1 MNKNQ
6 YRLVYSRV
14 RGMLVAVEETA
25 GRTGKTN
32 TGETR
37 RAAKRGG
44 GHPAADFALR
54 VAAFGAL
61 VAAGANPIWANAQI
75 VGAGPQAPAVVQ
87 TPNGLPQVNINKP
100 SAAGVSLNTYSQ
112 FDVQK
117 NGAILNNASTIV
129 NTQQAG
135 YINGN
140 PNLSA
145 GQAARIIVNQ
155 VNSTAA
161 SQIKGYV
168 EIAGSRAEVVLANP
182 AGIVVDGG
190 GFINTSRAVLT
201 TGVPQFGADGSLTGF
216 NVNRGLVTVQGAGL
230 DASTVDQTDIIAR
243 AVQANAAIYAKNL
256 NVIAGTNQVN
266 HDTLAA
272 TQIAGDGPAPAV
284 AIDVAQLGG
293 MYANRVFLV
302 GNSAGVG
309 VANAG
314 TIAAQAG
321 DLTLQ
326 SDGRLVLAG
335 KTTASGNL
343 AMSASGGIQNSGT
356 TYAQQ
361 SLSANTAA
369 DLTNSGTL
377 AAQQNATVNA
387 GSINSTGT
395 LGAGVNND
403 GSVAHSGDL
412 NLISSGQLSATGQNV
427 AGGNASLTG
436 GSVNLAGSQTAA
448 NGNLSLN
455 ATAGDVN
462 LSNATTSAQGAIQA
476 NASGTVINDHGS
488 LSSGSSTTLTGGN
501 LSNQGGK
508 VSSQGPLSVNVA
520 GQIANQSGELVSEST
535 VAVRGG
541 AIANNRGTIQSAAGM
556 TIAGASLDNTA
567 GRITSLNSDGLTVTT
582 GGELTNAAGT
592 TANGAQG
599 GIIGGNGDVTVQGGN
614 VANRGRITS
623 NANLQVSGQS
633 VDNANGVLQAAQK
646 VAVDAGTRLTNSGGS
661 IAGQTATLTGT
672 TLDNSGGAVQATQVS
687 LNATDLV
694 NHGGTITQ
702 TGTAAMSANV
712 SGTLDNSNGGTLQ
725 SNSTDLSLGAA
736 AIVNDGGTITHAG
749 NGTLTIDNGTGRVS
763 NVGGTVISNGR
774 VAARTG
780 TLNNAAGVISS
791 QTGLAAT
798 VVNTLDNTGGKLLSN
813 ADLDIE
819 GGTLKN
825 DGGRISANTN
835 ASIENRSMTNSGG
848 SIAASTLSMSAS
860 ELLDNSRG
868 TLEANQLALTAPN
881 LRNHNGTITQY
892 GASAMNV
899 DVSDTIDNSA
909 GGVIQTRSTDLTL
922 SPATL
927 INDGGTITH
936 VGTGT
941 LTLGNGANAIGNAGG
956 KIVGNGR
963 IDARSATFDNTAG
976 SITAQNGLTAEVS
989 GTLNNASGKLLSSTD
1004 LGVTAGMLVND
1015 AGQIGASA
1023 NATIQAAT
1031 MTNKQGSIVAPNLV
1045 VNASNLLDNSQGRL
1059 EANQLALTA
1068 ANLTNHSGSITQYGT
1083 SAMAVDVSGTLDN
1096 SSAGV
1101 IQTNSTDLT
1110 LKPGALNNAGG
1121 TITHAGTG
1129 TLTIAPGNG
1138 ANALNN
1144 ASGTIVT
1151 KGQAVVSAGS
1161 WNNANGI
1168 LAAQRGVNATI
1179 GGDVNNTQGLLR
1191 STASLSLTAG
1201 GAISNRGGHV
1211 QAGQSAAGD
1220 TSTLDLRSASLDNAD
1235 GAIVDLG
1242 AGRMNVQGGAWI
1254 ANSHAGNVSGMGAI
1268 TGNGDVTIGAASI
1281 SNTQGGQLSG
1291 GSLHVNANTID
1302 NSGGAI
1308 GNVANT
1314 SGDVDVATGGA
1325 ITNTN
1330 GRVSSTRNLTMSAAT
1345 LLGGGAYSA
1354 TRDVNVNLQ
1363 GDYVSTSDTQFNV
1376 GHDLTFTLPG
1386 TFTNYANLQSVNN
1399 LSVNAGNVVNVGAL
1413 TAGGLLRTQSAN
1425 LFNTGALVGASTSLN
1440 ATDTVSNVGPTA
1452 LIGASDT
1459 NGTLEILA
1467 RDIENRDD
1475 TSSAD
1480 TMATTAIFGMG
1491 KVVLAG
1497 GKDAGGNYTNAAV
1510 VNNASA
1516 LVQSG
1521 GDMDLHADRVTNTR
1535 RQMQTSGATTS
1546 IDPAVL
1552 EQLGISMSGCVAI
1565 HMEACSGQDVGGV
1578 RLTPDPAH
1586 PDYDPAPIIAQLQ
1599 AQPGG
1604 VYTIPPGGGQ
1614 WNSSYQYTTYTG
1626 TAVANTITALS
1637 AAGQIVS
1644 GGSINAT
1651 TVGNLQNYWSH
1662 ITAVG
1667 NVDMPQH
1674 YDGDGWAASGQ
1685 QAPAVTVTYSGYYH
1699 YNNYDNTEH
1708 NWTLPFGDMPF
1719 VGGRPGGYTQAAP
1732 ADVKKYAIAGY
1743 DSTLGSNGTI
1753 SGTGV
1758 SINNTAGNAS
1768 IPSLGLL
1775 PGQEVPGL
1783 TFGSLSGNAAVSKT
1797 SGGMVTGQVSGAG
1810 AKGVSVTGKPVQP
1823 VSPIIASATAQNVLN
1838 NLAIP
1843 QGGLYRP
1850 NPSPNA
1856 SYVIETNPAFTNQ
1869 KTFLSSDYF
1878 FNQIGVDLTHIP
1890 KRLGDGFYEQQL
1902 VRNEVTALTG
1912 KAVLGPYTDLQT
1924 MYQSLMAAG
1933 ADLAKSLDLPV
1944 GASLSADQVSK
1955 LTGNVIMMETRVVD
1969 GQSVLVPVVYLA
1981 QANQQNVNGPLITAT
1996 DIDLKDA
2003 QNFTNSGTVKADNTL
2018 SIQGKQID
2026 NAFGALQSG
2035 GLMSLTTDG
2044 QVDLTSA
2051 KVKAGSLNLD
2061 AGSDLVLNTATNTS
2075 TQVSRD
2081 GATSVKTTLGPVA
2094 QLDVVGD
2101 ASIKTG
2107 GNFQQNAGS
2116 LTVGGNLGMN
2126 VGGNWD
2132 LGAVQTG
2139 EHKIVQRAN
2148 GVSNTDLNSV
2158 VGSSVKVGG
2167 QSSIGVAGDLTAKGA
2182 QIDLGQG
2189 GTIAAKGNI
2198 TLGAASATST
2208 VNSNSSGSDG
2218 HGSYAET
2225 LHASDQTLTGTTLK
2239 GGDTVTLASSKDL
2252 TISGSTISLEKG
2264 NANLL
2269 ADGDVNVGAATEARE
2284 YSSHETHSHSN
2295 VVSGAQIASGIDQ
2308 AASYSQGSTVS
2319 ADGVNIVSN
2328 RDINVTGSNIVGTN
2342 DVTLQAKRDVNIRT
2356 AEDAVQSSSY
2366 YEKKESGL
2374 LTNGGLSVTMGSR
2387 STAQQDQASSVTNHG
2402 SVIGSSQG
2410 NVTIQA
2416 GKDAT
2421 ITGSTVVAAQDV
2433 GITAQNVTVNAAYD
2447 TYNDAQS
2454 QQFSQ
2459 SGLSVGLGGGLV
2471 GLGQSMASAVRQGQQ
2486 SGDSRLAAVQA
2497 VAAAEQAYQN
2507 RGGIKD
2513 AANALSNGNVSE
2525 AAKGVQ
2531 VQLSIGSSHS
2541 SSNAT
2546 TSISEAKGSSIIG
2559 NGNVSVTATGTP
2571 DANGNAQAGTGNIA
2585 MTGASVLG
2593 KNVALDA
2600 NNAITLQSAQSTE
2613 QSTSSNSSTGWSAG
2627 VAIGVGKNTGIS
2639 VFANGSNAHGQGN
2652 GDSVTQ
2658 TNTTVAA
2665 GNNLTMKSGG
2675 DTTLSGARVSGDE
2688 VKVDVGGDLTMTSLQ
2703 DTSNYSS
2710 NQHNTGVSGSF
2721 TFGYGGGVDA
2731 SIGHTSIDA
2740 NYASV
2745 NQQTGIVAGKEGFD
2759 VNVAGHTQ
2767 LNGAQIASAAP
2778 ADSNTLTTGSLGFT
2792 DIQNKMSYT
2801 GSSEGFSTSGGP
2813 SFAQTGDSASGVT
2826 HAAVSPAKIVVKS
2839 DEQNGTDSTAGLSRD
2854 TANANQT
2861 VQNTFN
2867 LQKVQNDMAFAQ
2879 AFGKAATFAVAE
2891 AATQL
2896 ENSSPQM
2903 KALFGEGGAGRDA
2916 LHAAVAAIGAA
2927 LSGGNIGAAV
2937 AGSLAGDVLQSLA
2950 QPIIDQTVSQLPL
2963 SAQAAARDALNEIV
2977 ATAGGAAAGA
2987 LAGGGSSGA
2996 LAGAGSAINNEL
3008 YNRQLHVEEVK
3019 VVERL
3024 AKEKAQAVCRGD
3036 ASCVASATIYW
3047 TDMLERAAKGMVD
3060 DTANKENMAY
3070 LQTLIQTANN
3080 PTSEGAM
3087 GGLSSY
3093 LANLQTAQD
3102 MLSQYI
3108 GKPILVRGSP
3118 IISDGSA
3125 QTYFSA
3131 TPEQRSNQNL
3141 NAILGSLPG
3150 SIVPGAS
3157 QRDQSR
3163 VDSFAT
3169 QNGSVKPDYTIEE
3182 TVIGGILTSK
3192 IASTA
3197 ARVGESIDV
3206 WLAGPVN
3213 PTGKG
3218 FISTGKVT
3226 MESMPVK
3233 LNTAEQGVLSQLD
3246 QLPSKDLQGQ
3256 AREYV
3261 ANNYFVRN
3269 GFTPLDGKCG
3279 VNCFDGVYIK
3289 GDTVYINEVK
3299 PLNANGSVQLNG
3311 PSGSLPTQMTDGW
3324 IDSAVTRLR
3333 SGDAN
3338 QRATADLIQ
3347 KAIDSGKLVKIITGV
3362 NSNGAT
3368 LVKIK

>member
-1 MNKNQ
+1 MNKNH
-6 YRLVYSRV
+6 YRLVFSRV
-14 RGMLVAVEETA
+14 HGMLVAAEETA
-25 GRTGKTN
+25 SSAGKASA
-32 TGETR
+32 GETR
-37 RAAKRGG
+37 RTLNRSGVQVVTQ
-44 GHPAADFALR
+44 FTLR
-54 VAAFGAL
+54 LAAFGAL
-61 VAAGANPIWANAQI
+61 IAAGAIPMWAHAQI
-75 VGAGPQAPAVVQ
+75 VGAGPNAPSVIQ

-100 SAAGVSLNTYSQ
+100 GGAGVSLNTYNQ
-112 FDVQK
+112 FDVSHA
-117 NGAILNNASTIV
+117 GAILNNSPTIV

-140 PNLSA
+140 PNLGA

-168 EIAGSRAEVVLANP
+168 EIAGSRAEIVLANP

-230 DASTVDQTDIIAR
+230 DTSSVDQTDIIAR

-266 HDTLAA
+266 HDTLVA

-326 SDGRLVLAG
+326 SDGRLVLTG
-335 KTTASGNL
+335 KTTASGDMAL
-343 AMSASGGIQNSGT
+343 SAAGGIQNTGT

-361 SLSANTAA
+361 SLSASTSA

-377 AAQQNATVNA
+377 AAQQNTTVNA

-395 LGAGVNND
+395 LGAGVNSD

-412 NLISSGQLSATGQNV
+412 NLAASGQLTATGQNV

-436 GSVNLAGSQTAA
+436 GSMNLAGSQTAA
-448 NGNLSLN
+448 NGNLSLS

-476 NASGTVINDHGS
+476 NASGTVISDHGS
-488 LSSGSSTTLTGGN
+488 LSSGGGTTLTGGN
-501 LSNQGGK
+501 LSNQSGK

-535 VAVRGG
+535 ADVRGG
-541 AIANNRGTIQSAAGM
+541 AIANNQGTLQSTAGM
-556 TIAGASLDNTA
+556 TVAGTSLDNTA
-567 GRITSLNSDGLTVTT
+567 GRITSLNGDGLSVTT
-582 GGELTNAAGT
+582 SGQLTNAAGT

-599 GIIGGNGDVTVQGGN
+599 GVIGGNGDVSVQGAN
-614 VANRGRITS
+614 VVNRGAITS
-623 NANLQVSGQS
+623 NTNLRVSGQS
-633 VDNANGVLQAAQK
+633 IDNGGGSLQAAQK
-646 VAVDAGTRLTNSGGS
+646 VAVDAGARLINNGGS
-661 IAGQTATLTGT
+661 IVGQTAALTGT
-672 TLDNSGGAVQATQVS
+672 TLDNSAGAVQANQVS

-702 TGTAAMSANV
+702 TGAGAMSVNV

-725 SNSTDLSLGAA
+725 TNSTDLTLALA
-736 AIVNDGGTITHAG
+736 VLVNDGGTITHAG
-749 NGTLTIDNGTGRVS
+749 NGTLTLGGGTGSVS
-763 NVGGTVISNGR
+763 NVGGAIASNGR
-774 VAARTG
+774 VVAQTG
-780 TLNNAAGVISS
+780 TLNNTS
-791 QTGLAAT
+791 
-798 VVNTLDNTGGKLLSN
+798 
-813 ADLDIE
+813 
-819 GGTLKN
+819 
-825 DGGRISANTN
+825 
-835 ASIENRSMTNSGG
+835 G
-848 SIAASTLSMSAS
+848 SI
-860 ELLDNSRG
+860 N
-868 TLEANQLALTAPN
+868 
-881 LRNHNGTITQY
+881 
-892 GASAMNV
+892 
-899 DVSDTIDNSA
+899 
-909 GGVIQTRSTDLTL
+909 
-922 SPATL
+922 
-927 INDGGTITH
+927 
-936 VGTGT
+936 
-941 LTLGNGANAIGNAGG
+941 
-956 KIVGNGR
+956 
-963 IDARSATFDNTAG
+963 
-976 SITAQNGLTAEVS
+976 AQNGLTAAVG
-989 GTLNNASGKLLSSTD
+989 GTLNNASGKLLSNTD
-1004 LGVTAGMLVND
+1004 LSVASGTLAND
-1015 AGQIGASA
+1015 GGQIGAST
-1023 NATIQAAT
+1023 NATIHT
-1031 MTNKQGSIVAPNLV
+1031 GSMTNQGGSIVGPNLSV
-1045 VNASNLLDNSQGRL
+1045 TANSTLDNSGGKL
-1059 EANQLALTA
+1059 EANQLALAA
-1068 ANLTNHSGSITQYGT
+1068 ANLVNHGGTITQYG
-1083 SAMAVDVSGTLDN
+1083 SPAMGMNVSGTLDN
-1096 SSAGV
+1096 SAAGV
-1101 IQTNSTDLT
+1101 IQTNATDLT
-1110 LKPGALNNAGG
+1110 LTPAELNNAGG

-1138 ANALNN
+1138 VSALNN
-1144 ASGTIVT
+1144 ASGTLVT
-1151 KGQAVVSAGS
+1151 KGQAIVNAAA
-1161 WNNANGI
+1161 WNNASGI
-1168 LAAQRGVNATI
+1168 LAAQRGINATI
-1179 GGDVNNTQGLLR
+1179 AGDVNNTQGLLR
-1191 STASLSLTAG
+1191 SDASLSLKNG
-1201 GAISNRGGHV
+1201 GALSNRGGHI
-1211 QAGQSAAGD
+1211 QAGQSVAGD
-1220 TSTLDLRSASLDNAD
+1220 TSTLAIESASIDNAD

-1242 AGRMNVQGGAWI
+1242 AGKMTVQGGSQI
-1254 ANSHAGNVSGMGAI
+1254 ANSHAGGVAGMGAI
-1268 TGNGDVTIGAASI
+1268 TGNGDVTVSAASI

-1291 GSLHVNANTID
+1291 ASLHVQGSALD
-1302 NSGGAI
+1302 NSGGTI
-1308 GNVANT
+1308 GNVTN
-1314 SGDVDVATGGA
+1314 SNGDVDVTTIGA

-1330 GRVSSTRNLTMSAAT
+1330 GQISSTHDLSVAAAT
-1345 LLGGGAYSA
+1345 LRGGGTYSA
-1354 TRDVNVNLQ
+1354 THDANVSLQ
-1363 GDYVSTSDTQFNV
+1363 GDYTAASDTQFNV
-1376 GHDLTFTLPG
+1376 GHDLAFTLPG
-1386 TFTNYANLQSVNN
+1386 TFTNNANLQSVNN
-1399 LSVNAGNVVNVGAL
+1399 LSVHAGNIINVGAL
-1413 TAGGLLRTQSAN
+1413 TAGGLLHTQSIN
-1425 LFNTGALVGASTSLN
+1425 LTNTGALVGASASLN
-1440 ATDTVSNVGPTA
+1440 ATNTISNLGPTA
-1452 LIGASDT
+1452 LIGASDN

-1475 TSSAD
+1475 ATATDS
-1480 TMATTAIFGMG
+1480 MVTTAIFGMG

-1497 GKDAGGNYTNAAV
+1497 GKDASGNYTNAGL
-1510 VNNASA
+1510 VNNVSA
-1516 LVQSG
+1516 LIQSG
-1521 GDMDLHADRVTNTR
+1521 SDMKLHADKVTSTR
-1535 RQMQTSGATTS
+1535 RVMKTSTS
-1546 IDPAVL
+1546 QIDPAL
-1552 EQLGISMSGCVAI
+1552 LAQFGISMSGCVAV
-1565 HMEACSGQDVGGV
+1565 HMEACAGRDVGGV
-1578 RLTPDPAH
+1578 DLRDPAVRELFL
-1586 PDYDPAPIIAQLQ
+1586 DFV
-1599 AQPGG
+1599 GG
-1604 VYTIPPGGGQ
+1604 VPTDPPHGGQ
-1614 WNSSYQYTTYTG
+1614 WNSNYQKTTYYADSA
-1626 TAVANTITALS
+1626 TATTVTDIS
-1637 AAGQIVS
+1637 PAAQIVS
-1644 GGSINAT
+1644 GGRIDASS
-1651 TVGNLQNYWSH
+1651 VGTLQNYWSN
-1662 ITAVG
+1662 IAAVG
-1667 NVDMPQH
+1667 DIDMPAH
-1674 YDGDGWAASGQ
+1674 YDADGWAASGQ
-1685 QAPAVTVTYSGYYH
+1685 KLPGVTVSYSGQYH

-1708 NWTLPFGDMPF
+1708 DWQLPFGNAPF
-1719 VGGRPGGYTQAAP
+1719 VTGHPGGYTQAAP
-1732 ADVKKYAIAGY
+1732 ASIKDYTLPGY
-1743 DSTLGSNGTI
+1743 FSTMSSNGTI

-1758 SINNTAGNAS
+1758 SVSNTAANAS

-1775 PGQEVPGL
+1775 PGQSVPGL
-1783 TFGSLSGNAAVSKT
+1783 TPTNLSGNA
-1797 SGGMVTGQVSGAG
+1797 SGAKSG
-1810 AKGVSVTGKPVQP
+1810 ASSVHGGPPAPVD
-1823 VSPIIASATAQNVLN
+1823 PIIASATALNVLN
-1838 NLAIP
+1838 NLTIP

-1850 NPSPNA
+1850 TTAPNA
-1856 SYVIETNPAFTNQ
+1856 NYVIETNPAFTNQ
-1869 KTFLSSDYF
+1869 KNFISSDYF
-1878 FNQIGVDLTHIP
+1878 FGQLGVDLTHIP

-1902 VRNEVTALTG
+1902 VRNQVTALTG
-1912 KAVLGPYTDLQT
+1912 KAVLGPYADLQT
-1924 MYQSLMAAG
+1924 MYQSLMTAG
-1933 ADLAKSLDLPV
+1933 ADLSKSLDLPM
-1944 GASLSADQVSK
+1944 GASLSAEQVSK
-1955 LTGNVIMMETRVVD
+1955 LTSNVIMMETRVID

-1981 QANQQNVNGPLITAT
+1981 QANQQNVNGPFISAT
-1996 DIDLKDA
+1996 NIDFQNA
-2003 QNFTNSGTVKADNTL
+2003 QSFTNSGTIKADNTL
-2018 SIQGKQID
+2018 AIQGKQID

-2035 GLMSLTTDG
+2035 GLMSLKTENNI
-2044 QVDLTSA
+2044 DLTSA
-2051 KVKAGSLNLD
+2051 SVKAGSLQLD
-2061 AGSDLVLNTATNTS
+2061 AGKDLILDTATKTNTR
-2075 TQVSRD
+2075 VSRD
-2081 GATSVKTTLGPVA
+2081 GATSVVTTLGPTA
-2094 QLDVVGD
+2094 KLDVAGN
-2101 ASIKTG
+2101 ASIVTG
-2107 GNFQQNAGS
+2107 GNFQQNAGNLS
-2116 LTVGGNLGMN
+2116 VGGNLGMN

-2148 GVSNTDLNSV
+2148 GVSNTDINKV
-2158 VGSSVKVGG
+2158 TGSSVTVGG
-2167 QSSIGVAGDLTAKGA
+2167 QSSIGVGGDLTAKGA

-2189 GTIAAKGNI
+2189 GTIAAKGNV
-2198 TLGAASATST
+2198 TLGAASTTST
-2208 VNSNSSGSDG
+2208 VNSNSSGSDS
-2218 HGSYAET
+2218 HGSYADR
-2225 LHASDQTLTGTTLK
+2225 LHTSDQALTGTTLK
-2239 GGDTVTLASSKDL
+2239 GGDTVTLASGKDL
-2252 TISGSTISLEKG
+2252 TISGSTVSLDKG
-2264 NANLL
+2264 NANLM
-2269 ADGDVNVGAATEARE
+2269 ASGDVNIGAATETHVLN
-2284 YSSHETHSHSN
+2284 SHETHSHSN
-2295 VVSGAQIASGIDQ
+2295 VVSGVQVASGIDQ
-2308 AASYSQGSTVS
+2308 TATYSQGSTVS

-2328 RDINVTGSNIVGTN
+2328 RDINVTGSNVVGTN
-2342 DVTLQAKRDVNIRT
+2342 DVTLQATRNVNIT
-2356 AEDAVQSSSY
+2356 TSQDTTQSSSY
-2366 YEKKESGL
+2366 FDKKESGL
-2374 LTNGGLSVTMGSR
+2374 LTNGGLSVTVGSR
-2387 STAQQDQASSVTNHG
+2387 SAAQQDQSSSVTNQG

-2421 ITGSTVVAAQDV
+2421 ITGSTIVGGRDV
-2433 GITAQNVTVNAAYD
+2433 GIAAQNVTVNAAYD
-2447 TYNDAQS
+2447 TYKDAQS

-2471 GLGQSMASAVRQGQQ
+2471 GLGQSMAGAVRQGQQ

-2513 AANALSNGNVSE
+2513 AANALSNGSVSE

-2546 TSISEAKGSSIIG
+2546 TSISSAKGSSIIG
-2559 NGNVSVTATGTP
+2559 NGNVSITATGTP
-2571 DANGNAQAGTGNIA
+2571 DAHGNAQAGTGNIA

-2613 QSTSSNSSTGWSAG
+2613 QSTSSNSSTGWNAG

-2639 VFANGSNAHGQGN
+2639 VFANGSNSHGQGN

-2665 GNNLTMKSGG
+2665 GNSLTMKSGG
-2675 DTTLSGARVSGDE
+2675 DTTLAGAKVSGDK

-2740 NYASV
+2740 NYASA

-2792 DIQNKMSYT
+2792 DIHNKMSYS

-2861 VQNTFN
+2861 VENTFN

-2879 AFGKAATFAVAE
+2879 AFGKVATFAVAE

-2927 LSGGNIGAAV
+2927 LSGGNIGGAV

-2963 SAQAAARDALNEIV
+2963 SAQAAARNALNEIV

-2987 LAGGGSSGA
+2987 VAGGGSSGA
-2996 LAGAGSAINNEL
+2996 LAGAGSAVNNEL

-3019 VVERL
+3019 VVEQL

-3036 ASCVASATIYW
+3036 SSCVAKATTYW

-3087 GGLSSY
+3087 GGLSAY
-3093 LANLQTAQD
+3093 LTNLQTAQD
-3102 MLSQYI
+3102 MLSQYM

-3131 TPEQRSNQNL
+3131 TPEQRSNQSL

-3182 TVIGGILTSK
+3182 TVIGGILTNK

-3197 ARVGESIDV
+3197 ARVSESIDV

-3246 QLPSKDLQGQ
+3246 QLPSRDLQGK

-3269 GFTPLDGKCG
+3269 GYTPLDGKCG
-3279 VNCFDGVYIK
+3279 ANCFDGVYVK
-3289 GDTVYINEVK
+3289 GNTVYVNEVK
-3299 PLNANGSVQLNG
+3299 PLNESGSISLNPANGTTKLPAQQTDDWIASSVKRLKDSENPQLIETANVVERALK
-3311 PSGSLPTQMTDGW
+3311 SGNL
-3324 IDSAVTRLR
+3324 V
-3333 SGDAN
+3333 
-3338 QRATADLIQ
+3338 
-3347 KAIDSGKLVKIITGV
+3347 KLVSGV
-3362 NSNGAT
+3362 DSNGMVI
-3368 LVKIK
+3368 VKIPRNTP